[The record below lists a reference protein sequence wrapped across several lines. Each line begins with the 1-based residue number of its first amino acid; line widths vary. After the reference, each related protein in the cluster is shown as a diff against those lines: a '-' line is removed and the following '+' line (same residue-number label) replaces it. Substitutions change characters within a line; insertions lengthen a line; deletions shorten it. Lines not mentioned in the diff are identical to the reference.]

1 MAPGISLDDR
11 SAWDDSALINSWD
24 DAVAEYQHLQV
35 RQAARGFVDR
45 GRAEESAKVKR
56 PPYSQ
61 TSTNQHSDNGD
72 VLDETG
78 DGADPRTD
86 ADATDSAL
94 PQVQANGVGQGGAD
108 AAHVKDGAAPV
119 AQGSAQASGTELLHD
134 GPISASMPQA
144 LLGSV
149 QDENMKNLMM
159 SWYYAGYYTGLVA
172 GQQQR
177 APDSAAQQTQK

>member
-11 SAWDDSALINSWD
+11 SVWDDSALINSWD
-24 DAVAEYQHLQV
+24 DAVAEYQKYHSISKSGKRLEDLLTEEELKKV
-35 RQAARGFVDR
+35 R
-45 GRAEESAKVKR
+45 
-56 PPYSQ
+56 
-61 TSTNQHSDNGD
+61 SDNGD